1 MSNYYE
7 TLYARPLG
15 RVAILFSLVCLTLL
29 VTPLGLSAQEINP
42 RPPREPVKVA
52 EGKQG
57 IVVTDTKFASEVG
70 KGILAKGG
78 NAVDAAVAVSF
89 ALQVSW
95 PEAGNIGGGGFMMI
109 AQPEQDVVCVSYREK
124 APAAVN
130 EYSFDKWKEHHH
142 VYMAGVPGTV
152 RGLAL
157 AHEKYG
163 KLPWKDLLEP
173 SIVASRDGLEV
184 DAYLAYSLNSVL
196 LLGYIQ
202 NGERFAELRRVY
214 GNPEGRPWRAG
225 DRLVQSD
232 LAVSLTLIAD
242 EGPKAFYEGP
252 IADKI
257 VDEMERG
264 GGLMTKQ
271 DLKDYTAKVQ
281 HAIQGDYGR
290 YTICGASPPSSGGTT
305 VLIQM
310 QIIEALDFP
319 IDQKDYW
326 TAQQVHL
333 LTEAMRRGFRERAA
347 WLGDPDYVSIPEHLI
362 TKKHAEELAKTIDP
376 YKASTSLE
384 IAGDIPISEGPYESP
399 QTTHFSIVDKDGV
412 AVSSTYT
419 LEGTFGCRVVVKGT
433 GFLLNNEMGDFN
445 WYPDYTNPEG
455 KIGTN
460 ANRLAPGKRMLS
472 SMSPTIV
479 LKDGKP
485 YLLIGSPGGRTI
497 INTVTEILVQ
507 TLILN
512 RTLEEA
518 IDGPRFHH
526 QWYPDEI
533 RFEKLDDGVF
543 TKMEADLKARGYTID
558 PGRGRQGCA
567 QGIIIDTETG
577 TAKGVGD
584 WRRGSSALA
593 VE

>member
-1 MSNYYE
+1 MTNYFQ
-7 TLYARPLG
+7 TLLPR
-15 RVAILFSLVCLTLL
+15 RRAIVSLSLVCLTLL
-29 VTPLGLSAQEINP
+29 IIPVATLAQEANP

-52 EGKQG
+52 TGKQG
-57 IVVTDTKFASEVG
+57 VVVTDTPFASEVG
-70 KGILAKGG
+70 RDILAKGG
-78 NAVDAAVAVSF
+78 NAVDAAVAVSI

-109 AQPEQDVVCVSYREK
+109 AQPDEEVVCVSYREK
-124 APAAVN
+124 APAAVD
-130 EYSFDKWKEHHH
+130 EYSFDKWTDEHH
-142 VYMAGVPGTV
+142 VFMAGVPGTV

-163 KLPWKDLLEP
+163 KLPWKDLIEP
-173 SIVASRDGLEV
+173 SIVASRDGLKV
-184 DAYLAYSLNSVL
+184 DGYLAYSLNSVL
-196 LLGYIQ
+196 LQDYIQ
-202 NGERFAELRRVY
+202 KGERFAELRRVY
-214 GNPEGRPWRAG
+214 GHPEGRPWRAG
-225 DRLVQSD
+225 DTLVQPD
-232 LAVSLTLIAD
+232 LAVSLTLIAE

-257 VDEMERG
+257 VEEMKRG
-264 GGLMTKQ
+264 GGVMTKQ

-281 HAIQGDYGR
+281 TPVKADFGP
-290 YTICGASPPSSGGTT
+290 YTIYGAAPPSSGGTT

-319 IDQKDYW
+319 TDQKEYW

-333 LTEAMRRGFRERAA
+333 LTEAIRRGFRERAA
-347 WLGDPDYVSIPEHLI
+347 WLGDPDYVTIPEHLL
-362 TKKHAEELAKTIDP
+362 TKEHAKKLAETIDP
-376 YKASTSLE
+376 YKATPSTE
-384 IAGDIPISEGPYESP
+384 IAGDIKLTDGPYESP
-399 QTTHFSIVDKDGV
+399 QTTHFSVIDKDGV

-419 LEGTFGCRVVVKGT
+419 LEGTFGCRIVVPGT

-445 WYPDYTNPEG
+445 WYPGYTNHEG
-455 KIGTN
+455 KIGTKP
-460 ANRLAPGKRMLS
+460 NRLAPGKRMLS

-479 LKDGKP
+479 LQDGKP
-485 YLLIGSPGGRTI
+485 KLLIGSPGGRTI

-507 TLILN
+507 TLVLN
-512 RTLEEA
+512 RSLEEA

-526 QWYPDEI
+526 QWFPDEI

-543 TKMEADLKARGYTID
+543 TKIIPDLEARGYKVD

-567 QGIIIDTETG
+567 QGIIVDTETG
-577 TAKGVGD
+577 VAKGVGD

>member
-1 MSNYYE
+1 MSSYYE
-7 TLYARPLG
+7 MLYTIPL
-15 RVAILFSLVCLTLL
+15 RRAMIPLSIVWLTLL
-29 VTPLGLSAQEINP
+29 TAPFGLNAQEVNP

-52 EGKQG
+52 EGKHG
-57 IVVTDTKFASEVG
+57 MVVTDTPFASQVG
-70 KGILAKGG
+70 RDILAKGG
-78 NAVDAAVAVSF
+78 NAVDAAVGVSI

-109 AQPEQDVVCVSYREK
+109 SRPDEEVVCVSYREK

-130 EYSFDKWKEHHH
+130 EHSFDKWKEHYH

-163 KLPWKDLLEP
+163 KLPWKEIIEP

-196 LLGYIQ
+196 LQGFIQ
-202 NGERFAELRRVY
+202 KEDRFAELRRVY
-214 GNPEGRPWRAG
+214 GHPEGRPWRAG

-232 LAVSLTLIAD
+232 LAVSLTLIAE
-242 EGPKAFYEGP
+242 EGPSAFYEGP

-257 VDEMERG
+257 ADEMQRG

-281 HAIQGDYGR
+281 TPIKGEFGP
-290 YTICGASPPSSGGTT
+290 YTIYGAAPPSSGGTT
-305 VLIQM
+305 VLMQM
-310 QIIEALDFP
+310 QILEALDFP
-319 IDQKDYW
+319 TGQKDYW
-326 TAQQVHL
+326 TADQVHL
-333 LTEAMRRGFRERAA
+333 MTEAMRRSFRERAA
-347 WLGDPDYVSIPEHLI
+347 WLGDPDFVSIPEHLI
-362 TKKHAEELAKTIDP
+362 TKEHAKKLAATIDP
-376 YKASTSLE
+376 TKATPSTE
-384 IAGDIPISEGPYESP
+384 IAGDIELTEGPYESP
-399 QTTHFSIVDKDGV
+399 QTTHFSVIDKDGI

-419 LEGTFGCRVVVKGT
+419 LEETFGCRIVVKGT

-445 WYPDYTNPEG
+445 WYPGYTNHEG
-455 KIGTN
+455 KIGTK

-472 SMSPTIV
+472 SMSPTMV
-479 LKDGKP
+479 LQDGKP
-485 YLLIGSPGGRTI
+485 KLLIGSPGGRTI
-497 INTVTEILVQ
+497 INTVSNILVQ
-507 TLILN
+507 TLVLN
-512 RTLEEA
+512 RPLEEA

-526 QWYPDEI
+526 QWFPDVLRYEAS
-533 RFEKLDDGVF
+533 DGVF
-543 TKMEADLKARGYTID
+543 AKIEDDLKARGYTIQ
-558 PGRGRQGCA
+558 PWSGRQGCA
-567 QGIIIDTETG
+567 QGIIVDTETG
-577 TAKGVGD
+577 VAKGVGD